1 VQQEIDALKA
11 RLAQTTATAQAE
23 TQPKGTSGFLKAVP
37 DANGDI
43 ASYKA
48 TEQEPWRFTQR
59 AVGQVVTFTDSGKT
73 HTGTITEVRESD
85 APRGPREFLIV
96 TDSDP
101 TSGQDSNG
109 NPVPVR
115 WTLGDDVILDVAP
128 AAAPAA
134 PIVEEDTPKT
144 KQEILEAATD
154 EELQRAM
161 RERGGSEVS
170 LLSPDLIQGEID
182 RRSAEATKAA
192 EQTVGALIDQA
203 QATKPKRGRKAQ
215 ELTPE
220 EKAQKEAALKE
231 YKRKYAK
238 SSRDLARATA
248 QLEAATA
255 PLDET
260 AFADEDAL
268 KTAQGDRRQNF
279 LEAVRSLMA
288 IERGHRG
295 TTLGNK
301 AKALLNDRSKIP
313 QKEYDNIKKGFELT
327 SPSKALTSSRIKP
340 NPLLKGNMSALAALN
355 AIGKTGT
362 PFERMLAN
370 RLRKFLTGVRVHVVE
385 ATDPIPARIREA
397 ANAEAWER
405 ARGVYLPA
413 DASGPREVYV
423 RGASFGFQNGVNNV
437 TVLHELLHAALNYR
451 IELGM
456 VGGQRGRLDVPL
468 VRFIE
473 DLNSLMVNAAVRYD
487 ILKSA
492 GRLPP
497 EVVDLVEAT
506 AVEDP
511 ETGELDLEIFTLPQE
526 FLAYGL
532 SDPVFQNFL
541 GTISGA
547 RTDESAF
554 TRFVRAIL
562 EFLGLPPGQF
572 TGLSDLIG
580 ITDDVLSAS
589 TGKLFAPPS
598 KGRAFMSAKLK
609 LTPEQKQAAKEQR
622 KLDKAVDEANAKFD
636 TSKLSEKYA
645 EGVSALQMAQNPKE
659 VIPFLR
665 GLWPAATDKTR
676 KTLVKAPTT
685 EFLATWSAEDVPE
698 LKNTAKLLQKMNG
711 QMMQLLKAA
720 GNLTD
725 DINRV
730 YRKDP
735 SLRQKLD
742 RITRVSTL
750 AEIDPSDPNTTKR
763 NADLDRQYAAL
774 GADGQRLYKRIK
786 NHYASLSEYFT
797 HLLNEQITRS
807 GLSLAEQ
814 SNLLKKVRT
823 MYETGSKIEPYFP
836 LVRRGDYWFSMGTG
850 KNRVF
855 MMFETLPERDRA
867 IDGFLDERV
876 KQKPGE
882 SAEAFQKRRQ
892 EARDELF
899 EDETWGYGNSI
910 AQLREKTT
918 QSSALLKGMFA
929 AIDASSLSDPE
940 AKEKMKDD
948 IYQLY
953 LQTMPEQSFR
963 KQFIHRKGLA
973 GFSTDLLRDVA
984 DSTTKMAVQL
994 ARIKYAPLL
1003 RNSLQ
1008 QAQESVANRPE
1019 FEPYVAEMRQRV
1031 HDALNPAQQ
1040 GVAHKIADLANQFA
1054 FVFYL
1059 GGASS
1064 ALLQPLSLIQTGLPV
1079 LSRYGVLNA
1088 NREFVR
1094 AMAVWKTL
1102 GVYKT
1107 DVDGNSSWVAPSLEH
1122 AKDLSVDERRAVREM
1137 LSRDVTTST
1146 YANAVFDYKNTPS
1159 TEISGPVTQFGKDV
1173 VNVAVL
1179 GGLMHSTERLTREMM
1194 YLMSYRLNRQ
1204 AGKDHADAVDQAVFD
1219 VNEAMGNYG
1228 EYNRPT
1234 FMKGVPGKWLTQFMM
1249 YPVHMTLYLLRNFKE
1264 IIKPMDGRT
1273 RWEATKKFFGTLG
1286 ATYVVGGVIALP
1298 MFSTVMGFIGAAWQ
1312 ALEGDDDRPKDVR
1325 GMDFELWWRTK
1336 WLDENLG
1343 QTRIGGVKMSD
1354 LVERGPL
1361 NALTGVDISSR
1372 TSLNN
1377 LWLRDTKET
1386 AEIREAAMALALEHA
1401 GPAANGILSVA
1412 EGFSAGMSGDYQKML
1427 QKMSPAG
1434 FRNFVNAYILYT
1446 EGAKDNKGTELIAQD
1461 TFTTGNL
1468 LFQAIGF
1475 RPDLLANTQYV
1486 NFKMIGLERKI
1497 DIERAKILDK
1507 LDRAYRKNDAEAYAK
1522 YIAEEAK
1529 FNAQYPTKRIEAEA
1543 RIRSLQDKA
1552 KRRGESWRG
1561 VTITKENAALFADVL
1576 RPSREAITEKE
1587 QAARK

>member
-1 VQQEIDALKA
+1 
-11 RLAQTTATAQAE
+11 
-23 TQPKGTSGFLKAVP
+23 
-37 DANGDI
+37 
-43 ASYKA
+43 
-48 TEQEPWRFTQR
+48 
-59 AVGQVVTFTDSGKT
+59 
-73 HTGTITEVRESD
+73 
-85 APRGPREFLIV
+85 
-96 TDSDP
+96 
-101 TSGQDSNG
+101 
-109 NPVPVR
+109 
-115 WTLGDDVILDVAP
+115 
-128 AAAPAA
+128 
-134 PIVEEDTPKT
+134 
-144 KQEILEAATD
+144 
-154 EELQRAM
+154 
-161 RERGGSEVS
+161 
-170 LLSPDLIQGEID
+170 
-182 RRSAEATKAA
+182 
-192 EQTVGALIDQA
+192 
-203 QATKPKRGRKAQ
+203 
-215 ELTPE
+215 
-220 EKAQKEAALKE
+220 
-231 YKRKYAK
+231 
-238 SSRDLARATA
+238 
-248 QLEAATA
+248 
-255 PLDET
+255 
-260 AFADEDAL
+260 
-268 KTAQGDRRQNF
+268 
-279 LEAVRSLMA
+279 
-288 IERGHRG
+288 
-295 TTLGNK
+295 
-301 AKALLNDRSKIP
+301 
-313 QKEYDNIKKGFELT
+313 
-327 SPSKALTSSRIKP
+327 
-340 NPLLKGNMSALAALN
+340 
-355 AIGKTGT
+355 
-362 PFERMLAN
+362 
-370 RLRKFLTGVRVHVVE
+370 
-385 ATDPIPARIREA
+385 
-397 ANAEAWER
+397 
-405 ARGVYLPA
+405 
-413 DASGPREVYV
+413 
-423 RGASFGFQNGVNNV
+423 
-437 TVLHELLHAALNYR
+437 
-451 IELGM
+451 
-456 VGGQRGRLDVPL
+456 
-468 VRFIE
+468 
-473 DLNSLMVNAAVRYD
+473 
-487 ILKSA
+487 
-492 GRLPP
+492 
-497 EVVDLVEAT
+497 
-506 AVEDP
+506 
-511 ETGELDLEIFTLPQE
+511 
-526 FLAYGL
+526 
-532 SDPVFQNFL
+532 
-541 GTISGA
+541 
-547 RTDESAF
+547 
-554 TRFVRAIL
+554 
-562 EFLGLPPGQF
+562 
-572 TGLSDLIG
+572 
-580 ITDDVLSAS
+580 
-589 TGKLFAPPS
+589 
-598 KGRAFMSAKLK
+598 
-609 LTPEQKQAAKEQR
+609 
-622 KLDKAVDEANAKFD
+622 LDKAVDEANAKFD